1 MTRNKKLE
9 NILSGEGIVSIR
21 DDDDGFVVTLAN
33 GAHMKVKGN
42 ITAAIPTGLAISQV
56 WQQGCTLR
64 LGFADGTATDIAL
77 QAETSSI
84 LVRSAQGEFLYAD

>member
-9 NILSGEGIVSIR
+9 YILSGEGIVSIR

-33 GAHMKVKGN
+33 GAHMNVKGRP
-42 ITAAIPTGLAISQV
+42 AGPIPTELAISQV

-64 LGFADGTATDIAL
+64 LGFADGTTTDIAL
-77 QAETSSI
+77 QAETSTI